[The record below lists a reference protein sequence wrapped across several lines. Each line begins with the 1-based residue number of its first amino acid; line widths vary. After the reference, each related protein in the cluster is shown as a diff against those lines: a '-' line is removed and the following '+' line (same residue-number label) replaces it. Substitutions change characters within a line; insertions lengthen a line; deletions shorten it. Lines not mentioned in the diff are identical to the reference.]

1 MFQLTGKVQ
10 HYPWGGNS
18 FIPELLGIS
27 NDENLPFAE
36 YWMGI
41 HPSAP
46 SIIQLSKN
54 AFTGLPDLIK
64 SEPARYLGKDLMKT
78 FGDLPFLFKILDVKD
93 MLSIQV
99 HPSKAEAEKGF
110 DAEEAAKIPMN
121 APNRNYKDRNHKPE
135 IMLAL
140 SDFWLLHGFKTA
152 NLLLETLSYYEVFNK
167 LILVFEQS
175 GYKGLYQFVMEMPQ
189 EEVNVLLQ
197 PLADK
202 VIPFYN
208 AGEIPKSSPDFW
220 AARAFLTYPEVL
232 DRGIFSVYFFNLVNL
247 KPGEAIFQGAGVPH
261 AYLEGQ
267 NVELMANS
275 DNVLRGG
282 LTPKHV
288 DVPELLKH
296 TLFEPIQPNILK
308 LNADAKETVFESP
321 VPDFCLSHVLLSA
334 NEYIQCEAN
343 GPEIWFILSGNGITT
358 DNNAIHLKAG
368 ASFFIATGEKITVK
382 TDSGIQW
389 VKASVPSNPHYE
401 EKQLS

>member
-10 HYPWGGNS
+10 HYPWGGNR
-18 FIPELLGIS
+18 FIPELLDIS
-27 NDENLPFAE
+27 NEENSPFAE

-46 SIIQLSKN
+46 SIIQLSNN
-54 AFTGLPDLIK
+54 AYTGLPDLIR
-64 SEPARYLGKDLMKT
+64 SEPQRYLGKDLMHS

-110 DAEEAAKIPMN
+110 EAEEAAKIPLN

-140 SDFWLLHGFKTA
+140 SDFWLLHGFKSPT
-152 NLLLETLSYYEVFNK
+152 LLLETLSDNDVFNH
-167 LILVFEQS
+167 LFPVFNQS

-202 VIPFYN
+202 IIPKYN
-208 AGEIPKSSPDFW
+208 AGEILKSSADFW
-220 AARAFLTYPEVL
+220 AARAFLTYPEAL
-232 DRGIFSVYFFNLVNL
+232 DRGIFSIYFFNLLNL
-247 KPGEAIFQGAGVPH
+247 KTGEAIFQGAGVPH

-296 TLFEPIQPNILK
+296 THFEPIEPNVLM
-308 LNADAKETVFESP
+308 LNSTSKETVFDSP
-321 VPDFCLSHVLLSA
+321 IPDFCLSHVLLSA
-334 NEYIQCEAN
+334 NESIDCTAN
-343 GPEIWFILSGNGITT
+343 GPEIWFVLNGYGKTT
-358 DNNAIHLKAG
+358 HQKGINLKKG
-368 ASFFIATGEKITVK
+368 SSFFVAAGEKISVITE
-382 TDSGIQW
+382 SGLEW
-389 VKASVPSNPHYE
+389 VKASVP
-401 EKQLS
+401 K

>member
-10 HYPWGGNS
+10 HYPWGGNR

-27 NDENLPFAE
+27 NDENRPFAE

-41 HPSAP
+41 HPAAP
-46 SIIQLSKN
+46 SVIHVFDN
-54 AFTGLPDLIK
+54 AYTGLPDLIK
-64 SEPARYLGKDLMKT
+64 SEPERYLGKDLMKT

-99 HPSKAEAEKGF
+99 HPSKTEAEKGF

-121 APNRNYKDRNHKPE
+121 ASNRNYKDRNHKPE

-140 SDFWLLHGFKTA
+140 SDFWLLHGFKNP
-152 NLLLETLSYYEVFNK
+152 NLLMETLSNYEVFNK
-167 LILVFEQS
+167 LIPVFEQS
-175 GYKGLYQFVMEMPQ
+175 GYKGLYQYVMEMQQ

-202 VIPFYN
+202 IIPLYN
-208 AGEIPKSSPDFW
+208 AGEIPKHSSDFW

-232 DRGIFSVYFFNLVNL
+232 DRGIFSVYFFNMVNL
-247 KPGEAIFQGAGVPH
+247 KEGEAIFQGAGVPH

-282 LTPKHV
+282 LTLKHV

-334 NEYIQCEAN
+334 NESIQCKAD
-343 GPEIWFILSGNGITT
+343 GPEIWFVIAGNGVTE
-358 DNNAIHLKAG
+358 DANAFNLKKG
-368 ASFFIATGEKITVK
+368 ASFFVADGEKISVITE
-382 TDSGIQW
+382 SGLEW
-389 VKASVPSNPHYE
+389 VKASVP
-401 EKQLS
+401 K

>member
-1 MFQLTGKVQ
+1 
-10 HYPWGGNS
+10 
-18 FIPELLGIS
+18 
-27 NDENLPFAE
+27 
-36 YWMGI
+36 
-41 HPSAP
+41 
-46 SIIQLSKN
+46 
-54 AFTGLPDLIK
+54 
-64 SEPARYLGKDLMKT
+64 MKT

-99 HPSKAEAEKGF
+99 HPSKTEAEKGF

-121 APNRNYKDRNHKPE
+121 ASNRNYKDRNHKPE

-140 SDFWLLHGFKTA
+140 SDFWLLHGFKNP
-152 NLLLETLSYYEVFNK
+152 NLLMETLSNYEVFNK
-167 LILVFEQS
+167 LIPVFQQS

-189 EEVNVLLQ
+189 DEVNSLLQ

-202 VIPFYN
+202 IIPLYN
-208 AGEIPKSSPDFW
+208 AGEIPKHSSDFW

-247 KPGEAIFQGAGVPH
+247 KEGEAIFQGAGVPH

-334 NEYIQCEAN
+334 NESIQCKAD
-343 GPEIWFILSGNGITT
+343 GPEIWFVIAGNGVTE
-358 DNNAIHLKAG
+358 DANAFNLKKG
-368 ASFFIATGEKITVK
+368 ASFFVAAGEKISVK
-382 TDSGIQW
+382 TESGLQW
-389 VKASVPSNPHYE
+389 VKASVP
-401 EKQLS
+401 K

>member
-1 MFQLTGKVQ
+1 MFELNGKVQ
-10 HYPWGGNS
+10 HYPWGGNR
-18 FIPELLGIS
+18 FIPELLGIT
-27 NDENLPFAE
+27 NDENRPFAE

-54 AFTGLPDLIK
+54 AFTGLPDLIR
-64 SEPARYLGKDLMKT
+64 SEPFRYLGKDVMHS

-110 DAEEAAKIPMN
+110 DAEEAAKTPMN
-121 APNRNYKDRNHKPE
+121 ASNRNYKDRNHKPE

-140 SDFWLLHGFKTA
+140 SDFWLLHGFK
-152 NLLLETLSYYEVFNK
+152 NPKLLLETLSHNEVFNN
-167 LILVFEQS
+167 LVPVFNQS

-189 EEVNVLLQ
+189 DEVNKLLQ

-202 VIPFYN
+202 VIPLYI

-220 AARAFLTYPEVL
+220 AARAFLTYPDAL

-247 KPGEAIFQGAGVPH
+247 KAGEAIFQGAGVHH

-296 TLFEPIQPNILK
+296 TLFESIDPQVMYTNV
-308 LNADAKETVFESP
+308 DAQETVFECP
-321 VPDFCLSHVLLSA
+321 VPDFSLSFIQLGA
-334 NEYIQCEAN
+334 NESFKCVAS
-343 GPEIWFILSGNGITT
+343 GPEIWFVLDG
-358 DNNAIHLKAG
+358 
-368 ASFFIATGEKITVK
+368 
-382 TDSGIQW
+382 SGIASAASERELQRGKAFFVSDGEQIVVKSTDGMQW
-389 VKASVPSNPHYE
+389 VRASCQSNSHNE
-401 EKQLS
+401 EN

>member
-1 MFQLTGKVQ
+1 MFELNGKVQ
-10 HYPWGGNS
+10 HYPWGGNR

-27 NDENLPFAE
+27 NEENRPFAE

-46 SIIQLSKN
+46 SIIQLSNN
-54 AFTGLPDLIK
+54 AFTGLPDLIR
-64 SEPARYLGKDLMKT
+64 SEPQRYLGKDLMHS

-99 HPSKAEAEKGF
+99 HPSKTEAEKGF
-110 DAEEAAKIPMN
+110 DEEEAAKIPLN

-140 SDFWLLHGFKTA
+140 SDFWLLHGFKSPA
-152 NLLLETLSYYEVFNK
+152 LLLETLSNNDVFND
-167 LILVFEQS
+167 LVPVFNQS

-189 EEVNVLLQ
+189 DEVNKLLQ

-202 VIPFYN
+202 VIPLYN
-208 AGEIPKSSPDFW
+208 AGKIPKSSPDFW
-220 AARAFLTYPEVL
+220 AARAFLTYPDAL
-232 DRGIFSVYFFNLVNL
+232 DRGIFSIYFFNLVNL
-247 KPGEAIFQGAGVPH
+247 TTGEAIFQCAGVPH

-288 DVPELLKH
+288 DVLELLKH
-296 TLFEPIQPNILK
+296 TLFEPIIPQVMYTQTNTQ
-308 LNADAKETVFESP
+308 ETIFDCP
-321 VPDFCLSHVLLSA
+321 VPDFCLSFVQLGK
-334 NEYIQCEAN
+334 NESFKCTAT
-343 GPEIWFILSGNGITT
+343 GPEIWFVLDGSGIARAATES
-358 DNNAIHLKAG
+358 HLQRGKA
-368 ASFFIATGEKITVK
+368 FFVSTGEQIVVK
-382 TDSGIQW
+382 STDGMQW
-389 VKASVPSNPHYE
+389 VCASCQSNSHNE
-401 EKQLS
+401 EN

>member
-10 HYPWGGNS
+10 HYPWGGNR
-18 FIPELLGIS
+18 FIPELLSIS
-27 NDENLPFAE
+27 NDENRPFAE

-41 HPSAP
+41 HPAAP
-46 SIIQLSKN
+46 SVIHVFDN
-54 AFTGLPDLIK
+54 AYTGLPDLIK

-99 HPSKAEAEKGF
+99 HPSKTEAEKGF

-121 APNRNYKDRNHKPE
+121 ASNRNYKDRNHKPE

-140 SDFWLLHGFKTA
+140 SDFWLLHGFKNP
-152 NLLLETLSYYEVFNK
+152 NLLMETLSNYEVFNK
-167 LILVFEQS
+167 LIPVFEQS

-189 EEVNVLLQ
+189 DEVNSLLQ

-202 VIPFYN
+202 IIPLYN
-208 AGEIPKSSPDFW
+208 AGEIPKHSSDFW

-247 KPGEAIFQGAGVPH
+247 KEGEAIFQGAGVPH

-334 NEYIQCEAN
+334 NESIQCEAD
-343 GPEIWFILSGNGITT
+343 GPEIWFVLAGNGVTE
-358 DNNAIHLKAG
+358 DANAFNLKKG
-368 ASFFIATGEKITVK
+368 ASFFVAAGEKISVK
-382 TDSGIQW
+382 TESGLEW
-389 VKASVPSNPHYE
+389 VKASVP
-401 EKQLS
+401 K

>member
-10 HYPWGGNS
+10 HYPWGGNR
-18 FIPELLGIS
+18 FIPELLDIS
-27 NDENLPFAE
+27 NKENSPFAE

-41 HPSAP
+41 HPAAP
-46 SIIQLSKN
+46 SIIHFSDN
-54 AFTGLPDLIK
+54 AYTGLVDLIK

-110 DAEEAAKIPMN
+110 DAEEAAKIPLN

-135 IMLAL
+135 IMFAL
-140 SDFWLLHGFKTA
+140 SDFWLLHGFKNA
-152 NLLLETLSYYEVFNK
+152 NLLLETLSSNEVFNP
-167 LILVFEQS
+167 LIPVFEQS
-175 GYKGLYQFVMEMPQ
+175 GYKGLYQYVMEMPQ
-189 EEVNVLLQ
+189 EEVNILLQ

-202 VIPFYN
+202 IIPKYN
-208 AGEIPKSSPDFW
+208 AGEIPKSSADFW
-220 AARAFLTYPEVL
+220 AARAFLTYPGAL

-247 KPGEAIFQGAGVPH
+247 QKGEAIFQGAGVPH

-296 TLFEPIQPNILK
+296 TMFEPIQPNVMV
-308 LNADAKETVFESP
+308 LNSTSKETVFDSP

-334 NEYIQCEAN
+334 NESIDCTAN
-343 GPEIWFILSGNGITT
+343 GPEIWFVLNGYGKTT
-358 DNNAIHLKAG
+358 HENAINLKKG
-368 ASFFIATGEKITVK
+368 SSFFVAAGEKISVITE
-382 TDSGIQW
+382 SGLEW
-389 VKASVPSNPHYE
+389 VKASVP
-401 EKQLS
+401 K